1 MTGPMPAVPSY
12 ESSRRHGRFRPV
24 MYGGGVLVAGLV
36 AGILLSRRSPAG
48 SPMAHLLPRGADR
61 ALAVAPA
68 GVRIRVRV
76 VNATGRRG
84 LARRATLLLRDFGFD
99 VVEYDSERGT
109 ALDRT
114 EIVQHRGDADW
125 SARLQRALG
134 AGQPVIRPDSLLDVE
149 LTVRLGRDWEPAAE
163 PLRP

>member
-1 MTGPMPAVPSY
+1 M
-12 ESSRRHGRFRPV
+12 
-24 MYGGGVLVAGLV
+24 MYGGGVLIAGLV
-36 AGILLSRRSPAG
+36 AGILLTRRSPAG
-48 SPMAHLLPRGADR
+48 TTMAHLLPRGTDSAI
-61 ALAVAPA
+61 AAAPP

-84 LARRATLLLRDFGFD
+84 LARRATLLLREHGFD

-134 AGQPVIRPDSLLDVE
+134 VGQPVIRPDSLLDVE